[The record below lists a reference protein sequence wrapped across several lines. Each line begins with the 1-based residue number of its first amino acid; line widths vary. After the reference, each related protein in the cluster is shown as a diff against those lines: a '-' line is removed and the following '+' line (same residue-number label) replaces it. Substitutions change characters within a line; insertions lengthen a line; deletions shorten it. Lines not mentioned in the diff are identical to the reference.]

1 MKRIAILFLLL
12 LPMIVSA
19 QTLEQQYAQRGP
31 WKTGYFEHTSNDR
44 SLKKYAVYYPLDL
57 PETKEKKYP
66 AIVLCNGTGFPASK
80 YPNVFRHFAS
90 WGFIVIG
97 TEEKMSGK
105 GIGAEK
111 CMIALI
117 AFNQMKDHL
126 LYNRIDLDHI
136 GIAGHS
142 QGGAGA
148 FNGATKHK
156 HSHYF
161 KTIISVSGTH
171 QDLADSWFLRCPY
184 NPALVSVPVLMTS
197 TSNPYGWDEDR
208 PGSRDP
214 GICNMDS
221 MRRNRAD
228 IRSKHNVAVVIA
240 RIADKK
246 RHHGHS
252 LVDSVPYMVAWFRYW
267 LMDDA
272 KAGSAFFGADPE
284 LKRNPRW
291 QDVEI
296 MEQTKQF

>member
-1 MKRIAILFLLL
+1 MKWSGILFLFL
-12 LPMIVSA
+12 LPVLLMAHTVEW
-19 QTLEQQYAQRGP
+19 QFAQRGP
-31 WKTGYFEHTSNDR
+31 VGTGCFEYASKDR
-44 SLKKYAVYYPLDL
+44 SLEKYVVYYPLDL
-57 PETKEKKYP
+57 LETKGRKYP
-66 AIVLCNGTGFPASK
+66 AIVLCNGTGFPASR

-105 GIGAEK
+105 GLGAEK

-126 LYNRIDLDHI
+126 LSGRVDLDRV

-156 HSHYF
+156 HSSYF
-161 KTIISVSGTH
+161 KTIVSVSGTH
-171 QDLADSWFLRCPY
+171 QALADSWLLRCPY
-184 NPALVSVPVLMTS
+184 DPTLVSVPVFMTS
-197 TSNPYGWDEDR
+197 TSNPNGWDEDR
-208 PGSRDP
+208 PGSRNP

-221 MRRNRAD
+221 MRKNRAD
-228 IRSKHNVAVVIA
+228 IRSRHDVPVVIA
-240 RIADKK
+240 RIANKK
-246 RHHGHS
+246 RHHGHA
-252 LVDSVPYMVAWFRYW
+252 LVDSVPYMIAWFRYW

-272 KAGSAFFGADPE
+272 KAGSVFFGQNPE
-284 LKRNPRW
+284 LKQNARW

-296 MEQTKQF
+296 VGQPRK